1 MEKKEENLRFI
12 LVLSIIL
19 TLIIIPLF
27 IINGSAFTI
36 TTDETTETSIIWNLS
51 ALPNTTNIST
61 IALDGIML
69 EGYIPNPKQI
79 VQNNLYAGETH
90 LIVVLDDS
98 GNESTGTAKTIIPNT
113 TENEKLAANMNLYFL
128 FAVALCCLII
138 GIFVPYIALGS
149 VVICII
155 GIINAFNHSF
165 LMGMIFFIA
174 LIASIWI
181 SITNLE

>member
-1 MEKKEENLRFI
+1 MKKENSRF
-12 LVLSIIL
+12 
-19 TLIIIPLF
+19 LF
-27 IINGSAFTI
+27 IIIFLITLVFMPFIVNGFNI

-51 ALPNTTNIST
+51 ALPNETNIT
-61 IALDGIML
+61 LIALDGIML
-69 EGYIPNPKQI
+69 EGYIPNPKQL

-90 LIVVLDDS
+90 LIIVLDDS
-98 GNESTGTAKTIIPNT
+98 GNESTGQATTIIGNQ

-128 FAVALCCLII
+128 FTIALICVIAGVFI
-138 GIFVPYIALGS
+138 PYMALGS

-165 LMGMIFFIA
+165 VMGMIFFIL

-181 SITNLE
+181 STTRLE